1 MNLVTCEICN
11 NFAVYSSH
19 RVHPSGLLMKL
30 ISADDS
36 QTSLVFLTLSDTQ
49 TTKQNVG
56 LASAI

>member
-1 MNLVTCEICN
+1 
-11 NFAVYSSH
+11 
-19 RVHPSGLLMKL
+19 MKL